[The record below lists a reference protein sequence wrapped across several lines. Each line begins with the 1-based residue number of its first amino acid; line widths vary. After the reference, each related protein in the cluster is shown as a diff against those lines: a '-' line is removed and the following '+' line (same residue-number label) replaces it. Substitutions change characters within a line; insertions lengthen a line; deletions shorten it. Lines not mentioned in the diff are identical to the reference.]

1 MSGINFTLDPRIESD
16 SVFICD
22 LELCHVRLHKN
33 AAFPWIMLMPRRAG
47 MVEIFDLS
55 ADDRA
60 VLWAELERAAAV
72 MTKIY
77 GPKKLNI
84 ANLGN
89 VTPQLH
95 IHVIAR
101 FDTDGAWPGPV
112 WNSGVTTTY
121 DHVDATVQKI
131 RNGFAS

>member
-1 MSGINFTLDPRIESD
+1 MTFILDPRIESD
-16 SVFICD
+16 SAFVCD

-47 MVEIFDLS
+47 LVEVFDLNE
-55 ADDRA
+55 ADQKI
-60 VLWAELERAAAV
+60 LWTELRRAAAV
-72 MTKIY
+72 MTQLYK
-77 GPKKLNI
+77 PKKLNI

-112 WNSGVTTTY
+112 WNAGVTAPY
-121 DHVDATVQKI
+121 DNIDQHIQNI
-131 RNGFAS
+131 RNGFAA